1 MLLLALGCGEAGD
14 TAEDFSEDLT
24 RLEAGLEGYAD
35 WEQSAAWRGI
45 QESNTS
51 HDAYTEIWFNDIAWA
66 QYAPQAGGEMPPGSL
81 VAKQSYKDAQGEEK
95 ANFTAMMKLDD
106 GEWLWAAWNPQGT
119 LVRSGQPAF
128 CVDCHAAGQ
137 DGVMVLTW

>member
-1 MLLLALGCGEAGD
+1 
-14 TAEDFSEDLT
+14 
-24 RLEAGLEGYAD
+24 
-35 WEQSAAWRGI
+35 
-45 QESNTS
+45 
-51 HDAYTEIWFNDIAWA
+51 
-66 QYAPQAGGEMPPGSL
+66 MPPGSL